1 MKSSSATRNEI
12 KPLDR
17 GAEAWLKV
25 VEAYNLCVQLLG
37 ERLAM
42 VGVPV
47 PEHEVLMT
55 LLRNPGATQQQ
66 VAKGCFV
73 AKSGVSMLLAKLEK
87 EGLVKREPD
96 EIDARIK
103 RTYLTA
109 KGNKLAAKT
118 KKIQQEIVALM
129 ANPVSDEELNT
140 IKQVMENV
148 STRLKE
154 AGSLRT

>member
-1 MKSSSATRNEI
+1 MKLSSATRNEI
-12 KPLDR
+12 KPPDR

-66 VAKGCFV
+66 VANGCFV

-118 KKIQQEIVALM
+118 MKIQQEIVALM
-129 ANPVSDEELNT
+129 ASPVSDEDLHT
-140 IKQVMENV
+140 IKQVMGNV

-154 AGSLRT
+154 AGSIRA

>member
-12 KPLDR
+12 RPLDR
-17 GAEAWLKV
+17 RTEAWLKV

-37 ERLAM
+37 ERLAL

-47 PEHEVLMT
+47 PDHEVLMT

-87 EGLVKREPD
+87 EGLVKRQPD

-118 KKIQQEIVALM
+118 MKIQQEIVALM
-129 ANPVSDEELNT
+129 ANPLSDEDLNT

-148 STRLKE
+148 SARLKE

>member
-12 KPLDR
+12 KPHDR

-37 ERLAM
+37 ERLAL
-42 VGVPV
+42 VSVPV
-47 PEHEVLMT
+47 PDHEVLMT

-87 EGLVKREPD
+87 EGLVKRQPD

-118 KKIQQEIVALM
+118 MKIQQEIVALM
-129 ANPVSDEELNT
+129 ANPLSDEDLNT

-148 STRLKE
+148 SARLKE